1 MPNRVFFSLTCLD
14 FTEANVSMGDN
25 PEFSAK
31 AIGTVSRA
39 FAKALIAYCSIPGLF
54 QLAVFISS
62 GHLISRFRDGQR
74 ASYFS
79 SATSIDNTVIF
90 HKISNHAQ
98 RVVKCPF
105 GFINNLEVRSD
116 NGNANHLVASSDEYG
131 NSASIGTLLNDEHPI
146 TSSSKLQFANNSSM
160 AEFLR
165 R

>member
-31 AIGTVSRA
+31 AIGTVSSA

-54 QLAVFISS
+54 QLAVFISLRY
-62 GHLISRFRDGQR
+62 LISGFCDGKR
-74 ASYFS
+74 AGYFS
-79 SATSIDNTVIF
+79 SATSINNTIIF
-90 HKISNHAQ
+90 HEISNDAQ
-98 RVVKCPF
+98 GVVKCPF
-105 GFINNLEVRSD
+105 SFINNLEVRSD
-116 NGNANHLVASSDEYG
+116 NGNTNHLVASSNEHGY
-131 NSASIGTLLNDEHPI
+131 SASIGTLLNDEHPI
-146 TSSSKLQFANNSSM
+146 ASCSKLQFANNSSV